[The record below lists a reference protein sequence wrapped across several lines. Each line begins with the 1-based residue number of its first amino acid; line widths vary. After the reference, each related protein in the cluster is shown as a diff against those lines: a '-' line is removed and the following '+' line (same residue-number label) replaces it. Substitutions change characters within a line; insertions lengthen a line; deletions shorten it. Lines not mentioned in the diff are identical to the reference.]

1 MNYTSLP
8 PGRIRGLEY
17 SNYLS
22 RRRRLRRAINISPIR
37 TITTSVVSYPVI
49 VQHSPI
55 TNHSSMR
62 INRRI
67 NDDYMLFS
75 QLQDVKI
82 GLLTKKLLTNSS
94 VKLNKCENNFCVICQ
109 DDIIVNEDIIREIK
123 CSHSFHVDCIDNWFS
138 ENKKCPTCKYEL
150 A

>member
-1 MNYTSLP
+1 MKIT
-8 PGRIRGLEY
+8 LEY

-22 RRRRLRRAINISPIR
+22 RRRRLRSAINIPPIR

-55 TNHSSMR
+55 TNHSRMR

-67 NDDYMLFS
+67 NDDYILYS

-82 GLLTKKLLTNSS
+82 GLLTKKLLENSI

-109 DDIIVNEDIIREIK
+109 DDIKVNEDIIREIK
-123 CSHSFHVDCIDNWFS
+123 CSHSFHIDCIDNWFS

-150 A
+150 C